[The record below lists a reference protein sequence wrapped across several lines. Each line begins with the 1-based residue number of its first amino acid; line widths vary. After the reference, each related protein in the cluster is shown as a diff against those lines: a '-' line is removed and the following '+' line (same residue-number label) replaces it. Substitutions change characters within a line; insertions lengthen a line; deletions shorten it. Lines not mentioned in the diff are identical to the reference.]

1 MALATRNPQLAPS
14 EQSLA
19 IPPHLKVVSERLGFS
34 SYVDW
39 YLGDSNERWTDVA
52 KDAYDAAVKIL
63 ESELAFNER
72 HTIWL
77 RNQTSM
83 KDVHE
88 ALSAAIRE
96 YDARPKDSKI
106 RTWLA
111 SCSSRVMY
119 YGAIFDTFSQH
130 HPEYVSLV
138 WGAMKFLFIGVLN
151 HEEHLI
157 ELSKAVSRIADVLP
171 RTELHSSLYPTAR
184 MKEAVS
190 QVYAKIVEFSVL
202 AIKWYK
208 KGRFSH
214 SISALTK
221 PFSLKYKPL
230 LDDITDRSRR
240 VDQLANAASKAE
252 IRDLH
257 IQLAGL
263 DRDLRNQ
270 LTGLNKQFVQFTEIV
285 VAQGERQALQN
296 QSFYAFQSNYKHD
309 FQRAQI
315 EDMQSTV
322 LTEEVGIS
330 DETLA
335 YYRSMRNRR
344 RQKTPTQLPRSALE
358 TLKAWISDPASSML
372 IAQGQGVRTSSAD
385 FAADFL
391 DTILGQGYPI
401 IWALPSNTLEEGTAR
416 QTFVCILK
424 SLISQ
429 CLNIEPAIVSEGG
442 NPITMK
448 HFKSVR
454 SIHQWYDLFARCTTS
469 FTRLFI
475 IIDMNL
481 IECAAAHQDGEDEY
495 FKGDEFIERLSEI
508 VSCRPQGGL
517 KVVIASWKFDTS
529 LSLNSSDMT
538 GEMRIFTDMGR
549 RIERRMRQPKFRLMY
564 RRRNQLFSER
574 LRMAVRII
582 DESP

>member
-171 RTELHSSLYPTAR
+171 RTELHSSLYPTVR
-184 MKEAVS
+184 MQEAVS

-257 IQLAGL
+257 IQVVGL
-263 DRDLRNQ
+263 DKRFIQ
-270 LTGLNKQFVQFTEIV
+270 MTEIMA
-285 VAQGERQALQN
+285 AQQQQLALQSHSLYAL
-296 QSFYAFQSNYKHD
+296 QSDHRHT
-309 FQRAQI
+309 FQRARI
-315 EDMQSTV
+315 EEMQSTV

-358 TLKAWISDPASSML
+358 ALKTWISDPASSML

-454 SIHQWYDLFARCTTS
+454 SIHQWYDLFARCTRS
-469 FTRLFI
+469 FARLFI
-475 IIDMNL
+475 IIDTNI

>member
-1 MALATRNPQLAPS
+1 M
-14 EQSLA
+14 
-19 IPPHLKVVSERLGFS
+19 
-34 SYVDW
+34 
-39 YLGDSNERWTDVA
+39 
-52 KDAYDAAVKIL
+52 
-63 ESELAFNER
+63 
-72 HTIWL
+72 
-77 RNQTSM
+77 
-83 KDVHE
+83 
-88 ALSAAIRE
+88 
-96 YDARPKDSKI
+96 
-106 RTWLA
+106 
-111 SCSSRVMY
+111 
-119 YGAIFDTFSQH
+119 
-130 HPEYVSLV
+130 
-138 WGAMKFLFIGVLN
+138 LN

-285 VAQGERQALQN
+285 VGKYAPINFVTSPFVNCVVSTSNDYCTAQGERQALQN